1 MVKEPPSLWE
11 NPYSATTSWKP
22 CAERREGVILDLPFE
37 NSTSGYIFI
46 HAEGGLNR
54 QRIADSMKFDD
65 IFDVYHFI
73 DYLKDDVTIVRDIPE
88 WFSDKAELF
97 SSIRRTVKNI
107 PKYDPAQFYID
118 NVLPRVKEKKIMDLK
133 PFVDRLG

>member
-1 MVKEPPSLWE
+1 MTFFFPWQIFHLRIQQVVIYLFMQRAVLTGKEL
-11 NPYSATTSWKP
+11 
-22 CAERREGVILDLPFE
+22 L
-37 NSTSGYIFI
+37 
-46 HAEGGLNR
+46 
-54 QRIADSMKFDD
+54 KFDD